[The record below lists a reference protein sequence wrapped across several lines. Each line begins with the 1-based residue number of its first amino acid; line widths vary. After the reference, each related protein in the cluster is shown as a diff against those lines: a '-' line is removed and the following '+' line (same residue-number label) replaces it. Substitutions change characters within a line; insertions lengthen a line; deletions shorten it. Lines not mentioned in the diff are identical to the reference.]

1 MSKIKNRDKRKK
13 AQIKIDN
20 KKQQEKGRWYDGY
33 LKIPFDQSL
42 DEHQIRN
49 KCEFFGEMREPGV
62 MKEIFNLPHI
72 YKTTAHVFDRGTGK
86 AVATVDGIEIS
97 ERKTVPEMAQ
107 LAFDE
112 AREGETK
119 LNLKSSY
126 AILRA
131 RKLTER
137 DKLAI
142 RAERL
147 LDRKSSPFA
156 VLNYSA
162 MIKELIA

>member
-1 MSKIKNRDKRKK
+1 MAKIKNRSSRKK
-13 AQIKIDN
+13 AQAKIDN
-20 KKQQEKGRWYDGY
+20 KKQQENRWYDGY
-33 LKIPFDQSL
+33 MFIPFDQSL

-49 KCEFFGEMREPGV
+49 KCEFFGEMDDSKVINEV
-62 MKEIFNLPHI
+62 FNLPHI

-86 AVATVDGIEIS
+86 AVATVNSTEIS

-142 RAERL
+142 KAERL
-147 LDRKSSPFA
+147 LERKSSAFA

-162 MIKELIA
+162 MIKGLSQ

>member
-1 MSKIKNRDKRKK
+1 MAKIKNRDKRKK
-13 AQIKIDN
+13 AAVKIKN
-20 KKQQEKGRWYDGY
+20 KKQQENRWYDGY
-33 LKIPFDQSL
+33 MSIPFDQSL

-49 KCEFFGEMREPGV
+49 KCEFFGEMREPRV
-62 MKEIFNLPHI
+62 MKEIFDLPHI
-72 YKTTAHVFDRGTGK
+72 YKTTAHVFDRGDGK
-86 AVATVDGIEIS
+86 AVATVNSIEVS

-142 RAERL
+142 KAERL
-147 LDRKSSPFA
+147 LERKLSPFA
-156 VLNYSA
+156 VMNYSA
-162 MIKELIA
+162 MIKGQRL

>member
-1 MSKIKNRDKRKK
+1 MAKIKNRDKRKK
-13 AQIKIDN
+13 AAVKIKN
-20 KKQQEKGRWYDGY
+20 KKQQENRWYDGY
-33 LKIPFDQSL
+33 MSIPFDQSL

-49 KCEFFGEMREPGV
+49 KCEFFGEMREPVV
-62 MKEIFNLPHI
+62 MKEIFDLPHI
-72 YKTTAHVFDRGTGK
+72 YKTTAHVFDRGDGK
-86 AVATVDGIEIS
+86 AVATVNSIEVS

-142 RAERL
+142 KAERL
-147 LDRKSSPFA
+147 LERKLSPFA
-156 VLNYSA
+156 VMNYSA
-162 MIKELIA
+162 MIKGRRL

>member
-1 MSKIKNRDKRKK
+1 MAKIKNRDKRKK
-13 AQIKIDN
+13 AAVKIKN
-20 KKQQEKGRWYDGY
+20 KKQQENRWYDGY
-33 LKIPFDQSL
+33 MSIPFDQSL

-49 KCEFFGEMREPGV
+49 KCEFFGEMREPVV
-62 MKEIFNLPHI
+62 MKEIFDLPHI
-72 YKTTAHVFDRGTGK
+72 YKTTAHVFDRGDGK
-86 AVATVDGIEIS
+86 AVATVNSIEVS

-126 AILRA
+126 AVLRA

-142 RAERL
+142 KAERL
-147 LDRKSSPFA
+147 LARKSSPFA
-156 VLNYSA
+156 VLNSSA
-162 MIKELIA
+162 TIKGSR

>member
-1 MSKIKNRDKRKK
+1 MAKLKNRATRKK
-13 AQIKIDN
+13 AQVKIEN
-20 KKQQEKGRWYDGY
+20 KKAQENRWYDGY
-33 LKIPFDQSL
+33 MSIPFDQSL
-42 DEHQIRN
+42 DEHQIKN
-49 KCEFFGEMREPGV
+49 KCEFFGEMNDRQV
-62 MKEIFNLPHI
+62 IHEIFNMPHI

-86 AVATVDGIEIS
+86 AVATVNSTEVS
-97 ERKTVPEMAQ
+97 ERMTVPQMAQ

-142 RAERL
+142 KAERL
-147 LDRKSSPFA
+147 LERKQTPFA
-156 VLNYSA
+156 VMNYKA
-162 MIKELIA
+162 MIRGQRV